1 MALAARE
8 AQATHPS
15 LLLSRLGKRL
25 GGRSVVNGID
35 LAVNAGECVV
45 LLGPSGCGKTTTLRM
60 VAGFIDPDEGEIRI
74 EGRLT
79 AGNGTSVPTERRQL
93 GMVFQSYAVWPH
105 KSVHDN
111 IAFGLKIAGHDR
123 NTVRDRVRQVL
134 ELVQLDAHADR
145 FPADL
150 SGGQQQRVALARAVV
165 MQPNLLLFDEPLS
178 NLDAG
183 LREELRGELQR
194 LHSEKGITMLYVTHD
209 QQEALA
215 LADRIAVMNAGRIEQ
230 FASPEDIYRQPRS
243 RFVASF
249 VGAANL
255 LEGRIVARD
264 ESACRLRIETEH
276 CGTFLAQADRDFAT
290 TGRIGDRAAVV
301 LRPEDLTL
309 AAHGDGFAA
318 TLQDVTFFGDCY
330 ETTLHIPGGRIRAR
344 SRNRLTAARG
354 SRVAVTAN
362 PEAIWAV
369 P

>member
-1 MALAARE
+1 MRALDEVCLDIA
-8 AQATHPS
+8 
-15 LLLSRLGKRL
+15 
-25 GGRSVVNGID
+25 
-35 LAVNAGECVV
+35 AGEFVT

-74 EGRLT
+74 EGKLT

-111 IAFGLKIAGHDR
+111 IAFGLKIAGLDR
-123 NTVRDRVRQVL
+123 NVVRDRVHQVL
-134 ELVQLDAHADR
+134 ELVQLRAYADR
-145 FPADL
+145 FPAEL

-230 FASPEDIYRQPRS
+230 FASPEDIYRRPRS

-249 VGAANL
+249 VGTANL
-255 LEGRIVARD
+255 LEGRIVSKD
-264 ESACRLRIETEH
+264 EGACRLRIETEH
-276 CGTFLAQADRDFAT
+276 CGTFLAQASRDFTAA
-290 TGRIGDRAAVV
+290 GKVGDPAAIV

-309 AAHGDGFAA
+309 APEGDGFAA
-318 TLQDVTFFGDCY
+318 TLQDVTFLGDCY
-330 ETTLHIPGGRIRAR
+330 EASLQTAGGRIRAR
-344 SRNRLTAARG
+344 TRSRPAARG
-354 SRVAVTAN
+354 SRIAVTAN
-362 PEAIWAV
+362 PDTIWAV